1 MNKWSENEPTGSEKG
16 APATLKTTFP
26 QKLLGVI
33 GFLVLALS
41 STALSEGSQSRL
53 DIPDPAIFVG
63 PDSVSFLVVRA
74 TPEDEGFRALFD
86 TAWKSLSGA
95 RGGGNNWIYQAIL
108 GKLQGEDSNAFSALL
123 PAQFVRVDALPEG
136 ATEPHPTT
144 VTTVSGWPGLQ
155 SIWYLAQGKGPDGSF
170 PTEEMG
176 DATLILRDGHEDPTR
191 GRILTRL
198 DGSIASFPTVQSA
211 RFAVNR
217 YAESDA
223 TSVNPKMQSL
233 LEGLDPTKDT
243 YGVLINERGS
253 ALRMLRWLNKYD
265 VARAEQELGAERARK
280 VFDQILSLTWEGDL
294 VSDDEMK
301 LLLKFQ
307 TPSPEARKEVA
318 DMLKDVRE
326 VLAGYGRA
334 GKMELTGL
342 DNELFVNFELTGYKQ
357 MLTNYIERNF

>member
-1 MNKWSENEPTGSEKG
+1 
-16 APATLKTTFP
+16 LKTSFS
-26 QKLLGVI
+26 KRLSAWLGLFI
-33 GFLVLALS
+33 LALS
-41 STALSEGSQSRL
+41 TTALSEGSQSRL
-53 DIPDPAIFVG
+53 AIPEPAIFVG

-155 SIWYLAQGKGPDGSF
+155 SIWYLAQGKGTDGAF
-170 PTEEMG
+170 PTEELGG
-176 DATLILRDGHEDPTR
+176 DATLILRDGHDDPTR
-191 GRILTRL
+191 GRVLTRL
-198 DGSIASFPTVQSA
+198 DGSIASFPTVKSA
-211 RFAVNR
+211 RYAVTR
-217 YAESDA
+217 YAKND
-223 TSVNPKMQSL
+223 TSSANPRMQSL

-265 VARAEQELGAERARK
+265 VSRAEQELGEERARK

-307 TPSPEARKEVA
+307 TASPDARKEVA
-318 DMLKDVRE
+318 AMLKDVRE

-334 GKMELTGL
+334 GKMEITGL